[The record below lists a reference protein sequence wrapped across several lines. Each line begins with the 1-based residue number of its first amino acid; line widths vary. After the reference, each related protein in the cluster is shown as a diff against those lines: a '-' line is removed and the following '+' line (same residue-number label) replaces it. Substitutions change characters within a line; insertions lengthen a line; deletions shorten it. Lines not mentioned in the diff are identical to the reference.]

1 MGDDLRGVLARCL
14 IALAALVTLA
24 DGRHDASDT
33 AGGERVDVDRKIAI
47 LLWRS
52 RSGTGRGLSGDGS
65 DAASLSTYRMRPHE
79 AQLSTEEAAARLRL
93 WRARV
98 AEAHDDALR
107 MKIDEGGSAPAP
119 AHTAASDRLGAWR
132 KWRVLAQSTAP
143 EAVAFRGGASGSESS
158 ASSETTELHG
168 EHHPPVAIKF
178 GAEPLVSRGQGRM
191 ELRFHVVG
199 ALIGFKYRI
208 VLQEVDIRAHR
219 VIQQQEIRWSL
230 FDDSA
235 LNEITA
241 ELVKF
246 DITKTRESVVYW
258 YSI

>member
-1 MGDDLRGVLARCL
+1 VLQEVDIRAHRVIQQQEIRWSLFDDSALNEITAELAIMDSTKTDQFKFAIGVW
-14 IALAALVTLA
+14 
-24 DGRHDASDT
+24 DAH
-33 AGGERVDVDRKIAI
+33 A
-47 LLWRS
+47 
-52 RSGTGRGLSGDGS
+52 GLSG
-65 DAASLSTYRMRPHE
+65 E
-79 AQLSTEEAAARLRL
+79 
-93 WRARV
+93 
-98 AEAHDDALR
+98 DALVAR
-107 MKIDEGGSAPAP
+107 KDATFPLPKRECALTTDNATEWYGASPPTTPRAAAP
-119 AHTAASDRLGAWR
+119 AHTAASHGLGAWR